1 MTRFTSVSYD
11 SSRPSSP
18 AVRSP
23 FPAHAHRRAEPN
35 FKSGVA
41 MVPLTVTVTD
51 TTGKHVTGLTGNDF
65 TVFEDGV
72 EQPLSFFA
80 CDEVPVDVA
89 LVVDTS
95 GSMRADL
102 PLVQSA
108 AIGLVRKLRA
118 VRSRRSRRGQRQC
131 RHPTAVHQR
140 PGTD

>member
-1 MTRFTSVSYD
+1 MTHGT
-11 SSRPSSP
+11 SSRRILTALAVACGALVIRLIVPLDAQGP
-18 AVRSP
+18 A
-23 FPAHAHRRAEPN
+23 

-51 TTGKHVTGLTGNDF
+51 TTGKHLTGLTGNDF

-89 LVVDTS
+89 LVIDTS

-102 PLVQSA
+102 ALVQSA
-108 AIGLVRKLRA
+108 ALGLVGKLRA
-118 VRSRRSRRGQRQC
+118 SDRGRTCAVRF
-131 RHPTAVHQR
+131 AA
-140 PGTD
+140 

>member
-1 MTRFTSVSYD
+1 MTRFTSPRRLLAALVACGALAVHGPTPID
-11 SSRPSSP
+11 AQSP
-18 AVRSP
+18 T
-23 FPAHAHRRAEPN
+23 
-35 FKSGVA
+35 FKSSVA

-95 GSMRADL
+95 GSMRGR
-102 PLVQSA
+102 SA
-108 AIGLVRKLRA
+108 AGPVGGHRPGQQTPH
-118 VRSRRSRRGQRQC
+118 VRSRRGR
-131 RHPTAVHQR
+131 
-140 PGTD
+140 